1 MGNFMPDAI
10 NICATQSVIGEEME
24 TLFYDAGSISRA
36 KLLDR
41 LNMIFREEIL
51 SDRKS
56 AISKPVD
63 MLS

>member
-1 MGNFMPDAI
+1 MPNAI
-10 NICATQSVIGEEME
+10 NICATHSVIGEAVE

-41 LNMIFREEIL
+41 LNMIFREENL

-56 AISKPVD
+56 AMLKPVD
-63 MLS
+63 MPS